1 MKKYDAIFILND
13 RKYEDGGE
21 AFSKK
26 VGENIVALGGGEV
39 SVKNMG
45 RKQFARP
52 IGKRTSGLY
61 LRFFFNLAEDKVAEF
76 IESYRLDNTVL
87 RTVVYNYEIPENPVT
102 LDLNK

>member
-26 VGENIVALGGGEV
+26 VEEQIVALGGGDV
-39 SVKNMG
+39 TVKNMG
-45 RKQFARP
+45 RKQFARA

-61 LRFFFNLAEDKVAEF
+61 LRFFLNLPEDKVSEF
-76 IESYRLDNTVL
+76 IESYRLDNTVF

>member
-26 VGENIVALGGGEV
+26 VEEQIAALGGGEV
-39 SVKNMG
+39 TVKNMG

-61 LRFFFNLAEDKVAEF
+61 LRFFLNLPEEKVAEF
-76 IESYRLDNTVL
+76 IDAYRLDGTIL